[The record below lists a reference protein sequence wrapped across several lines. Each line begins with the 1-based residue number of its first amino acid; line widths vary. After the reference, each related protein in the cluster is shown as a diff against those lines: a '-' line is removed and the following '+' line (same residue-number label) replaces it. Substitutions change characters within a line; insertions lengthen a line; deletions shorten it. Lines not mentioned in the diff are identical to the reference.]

1 MTWLL
6 VGWLASRLQWKAI
19 DGKKL
24 SDSELVWR
32 FQSKQKEIKVH
43 VERLPEGEPLL
54 YQVLFDWSQADQP
67 GRICF
72 ERLDHDRIGI
82 VESLSTVPSRVFSS
96 TIPIRS
102 TLISAQLAQ
111 RNRDK
116 LFEDA
121 LKASQAMSAVF
132 QK

>member
-1 MTWLL
+1 
-6 VGWLASRLQWKAI
+6 LQWKAI

-32 FQSKQKEIKVH
+32 FRSKKKEIKVH
-43 VERLPEGEPLL
+43 VERLSEGEPLL